1 MSDLIERL
9 HDVAAASR
17 NHDGETDAL
26 IDAADT
32 IERLTA
38 RIEQLESE
46 AKSVRDYIEAVYGV
60 PRMRSESSI
69 AALDVLDSR
78 LSKES
83 RINQMKDKRIELL
96 EAVLVAARDV
106 AKHIRFHPDQ
116 AIFDSKGVAEFNLRV
131 AIAKHDEAA
140 TEDKDDAG

>member
-1 MSDLIERL
+1 MGNLIERL

-38 RIEQLESE
+38 RNE
-46 AKSVRDYIEAVYGV
+46 V
-60 PRMRSESSI
+60 
-69 AALDVLDSR
+69 
-78 LSKES
+78 
-83 RINQMKDKRIELL
+83 L
-96 EAVLVAARDV
+96 EAVLEAVLESGWSQSIKVRE
-106 AKHIRFHPDQ
+106 
-116 AIFDSKGVAEFNLRV
+116 AI
-131 AIAKHDEAA
+131 AA